1 MDNVLDNILE
11 QHSGIKKDLLS
22 IEKLFESS
30 GNSKKIFVL
39 LEKFLV
45 DLKTHLKTENDI
57 FYPELLKRMGK
68 KKLSTQETKQFIAE
82 MKDIEKEI
90 NSFSGKIKKAEDI
103 ERDFEN
109 FKKEFLA
116 IKEAVFLRVDSEEDG
131 VFIYY

>member
-1 MDNVLDNILE
+1 MNNILDNILE
-11 QHSGIKKDLLS
+11 QHNNIKKDLLS
-22 IEKLFESS
+22 IEKLFGSS
-30 GNSKKIFVL
+30 SNSKNIFNL

-68 KKLSTQETKQFIAE
+68 KNLPTQEARQFITE
-82 MKDIEKEI
+82 MKRVEKEI
-90 NSFSGKIKKAEDI
+90 NLFFGKIKKAEDV
-103 ERDFEN
+103 ESDFEN
-109 FKKEFLA
+109 FKKGFLT